1 MAINAVA
8 AWEGTLEW
16 VGEPNGGKTHQG
28 NDWMSVEFTL
38 KYQDSQMND
47 KEILFS
53 AFGVDRV
60 NKLMSIPK
68 GTTLRVVWWPECN
81 QAKNSDR
88 RFAKNSVINISIVQ
102 PQSGI
107 QHAPQPAPQQPITA
121 AQAMYD
127 RLGMTPTPNGGYA
140 YPQQPTPPQMQP
152 PMPMAQPQAQED
164 LPF

>member
-1 MAINAVA
+1 MAINAVS

-16 VGEPNGGKTHQG
+16 LGEPNSGKTQNG
-28 NDWMSVEFTL
+28 NDWMSVDFTL

-68 GTTLRVVWWPECN
+68 GTTLRVVWWPDCN
-81 QAKNSDR
+81 QARNSDR

-102 PQSGI
+102 PQPGT
-107 QHAPQPAPQQPITA
+107 QPAPQPAPQQPITA
-121 AQAMYD
+121 AQAMYAK
-127 RLGMTPTPNGGYA
+127 LGMTPTPNGGYA
-140 YPQQPTPPQMQP
+140 YPQQ
-152 PMPMAQPQAQED
+152 
-164 LPF
+164 